1 MKNAG
6 DMTSRE
12 RIDAVMRGEVPD
24 RVPVFTA
31 GHGITRHMLGVSYGE
46 MVQSPRLMSSCM
58 LAWQDLIG
66 DDRLMAYFDMMVEA
80 AGFGQPMVFQD
91 DQPAY
96 SDKDDLLIKSPDD
109 YLKLERYDVEKAERI
124 RMTLEVA
131 DILYTTRG
139 DTVPVA
145 AIVAEPLV
153 VLGLLRGM
161 EPLLMD
167 CIRHP
172 EAVRQALEVVTD
184 VVIDYARAL
193 VKRGV
198 SLVVNCH
205 DYGNRSIMS
214 EKLWMSLQADCL
226 RRMNAAIRE
235 TGATLIIH
243 NCDAAPYIDAAFDDI
258 GGVDVYQCA
267 ALPAI
272 VRRLVRVQAEVRL
285 ASRPVRRVVA
295 ARPGLGRLR
304 RRQAAQQ
311 GDDRGPRR
319 RRRVHPRPHMR
330 VPVSRPHHQRQS
342 SGGCRQGVRHL
353 LRNSGRAPR
362 KAGQR

>member
-1 MKNAG
+1 MNNTG

-12 RIDAVMRGEVPD
+12 RIDAVLRGEVPD

-46 MVQSPRLMSSCM
+46 MMQSSKLMASCM

-66 DDRLMAYFDMMVEA
+66 DDRIMAYFDMMVEA
-80 AGFGQPMVFQD
+80 AGFGQKMIFQE

-96 SDKDDLLIKSPDD
+96 SDKDDLLIKTPDD
-109 YLKLERYDVEKAERI
+109 YFKLERYDVEKAERI

-131 DILYTTRG
+131 DILHTSRG
-139 DTVPVA
+139 ETVPVA
-145 AIVAEPLV
+145 CIVAEPLV

-172 EAVRQALEVVTD
+172 EAVKYGLEVATD
-184 VVIDYARAL
+184 VVIDYAQAM

-198 SLVVNCH
+198 SIVVNCH

-214 EKLWMSLQADCL
+214 EKHWMSLQGDCL
-226 RRMNAAIRE
+226 KRMNAAIKA
-235 TGATLIIH
+235 TGATLVIH
-243 NCDAAPYIDAAFDDI
+243 NCDAAPYIDAAFDEI

-267 ALPAI
+267 ALPKSCETWADYKQKYGSRAVLFGEWWPPDLAKVSYDEVMQRSKEMI
-272 VRRLVRVQAEVRL
+272 ENLAGGGGFILGPTCEYPSHGPIINAKALVD
-285 ASRPVRRVVA
+285 A
-295 ARPGLGRLR
+295 ARTYGTY
-304 RRQAAQQ
+304 
-311 GDDRGPRR
+311 
-319 RRRVHPRPHMR
+319 
-330 VPVSRPHHQRQS
+330 
-342 SGGCRQGVRHL
+342 
-353 LRNSGRAPR
+353 
-362 KAGQR
+362 